1 MGGEKS
7 SLGEN
12 KMRAL
17 GAWRSL
23 IRNETILLQENRE
36 LWRSR
41 ILVLE
46 LDLGLWGA
54 WTRLKR

>member
-1 MGGEKS
+1 
-7 SLGEN
+7 
-12 KMRAL
+12 MRAL